1 MNFLRLSLLT
11 AAAASL
17 GMVASTEASSKE
29 GAKPAPRTVHDFS
42 AATIDGAAQPLSAY
56 KGKVLLI
63 VNTAS
68 KCGYTPQYEGLEAL
82 FQKYRDRG
90 FVVLGFPANNF
101 MGQEPGTNAEIKTFC
116 STKYQTTFPLFSKLS
131 VKGKEIHPLYAYL
144 TSQSAFKG
152 DVTWNFNKFLVGP
165 DGKVVAR
172 FGSGTDPLAKELTAK
187 LEAVLPGKSSS

>member
-17 GMVASTEASSKE
+17 GMVSTA
-29 GAKPAPRTVHDFS
+29 GAAPGTGSKPAPRTVHDFS
-42 AATIDGAAQPLSAY
+42 AVTIDGADQPLSAY

-82 FQKYRDRG
+82 YRKYRERG

-116 STKYQTTFPLFSKLS
+116 STKYQTTFPLFSKIS
-131 VKGKEIHPLYAYL
+131 VKGKAIHPLYAYL
-144 TSQSAFKG
+144 TRDSGFKG
-152 DVTWNFNKFLVGP
+152 DVSWNFNKFLVGP
-165 DGKVVAR
+165 DGRVVAR
-172 FGSGTDPLAKELTAK
+172 FGSGTDPMAKELTAK
-187 LEAVLPGKSSS
+187 LEAILPGKS